1 MRGWEVGEAE
11 WNFSFLQ
18 RPKFKVCL
26 LEFFKVDADR
36 DKAVIFNVDI
46 CDYYFIISVFWN
58 ITLFRNF
65 LSLKAQ
71 LCEELTEH
79 RALNKENHAVD
90 LLMVLMVL
98 MVLVDVPNKE
108 WR

>member
-1 MRGWEVGEAE
+1 MRYTAVGSEVDYEKIKEILERYFGARWKVE

-46 CDYYFIISVFWN
+46 CDYYFEI
-58 ITLFRNF
+58 
-65 LSLKAQ
+65 
-71 LCEELTEH
+71 
-79 RALNKENHAVD
+79 
-90 LLMVLMVL
+90 
-98 MVLVDVPNKE
+98 
-108 WR
+108 